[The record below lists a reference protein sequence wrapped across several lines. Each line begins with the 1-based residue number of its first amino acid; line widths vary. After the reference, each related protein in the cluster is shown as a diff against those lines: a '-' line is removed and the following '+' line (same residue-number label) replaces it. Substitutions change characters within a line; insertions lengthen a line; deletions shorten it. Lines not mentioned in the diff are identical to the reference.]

1 MDGADEFLQ
10 ILKIFSVIMVQVR
23 ASLPFRDQNSSC
35 ADASAALLGGLG
47 QRASRRWATVFM
59 PAGGARVSRR
69 GASS

>member
-23 ASLPFRDQNSSC
+23 ASLPFRDQKLILP
-35 ADASAALLGGLG
+35 DASAALLG
-47 QRASRRWATVFM
+47 ASTNGRRDYGATVFM